1 MNSATPE
8 KVSEE
13 TPSALDSA
21 VIAEKETN
29 AQRLLSFIARLTS
42 NSIDELDKAI
52 AELERLQVGPRER
65 DRQRRH
71 KWPASRLDLGR
82 RHRQWVDAWH
92 RGRICSCPSL
102 FPTGFAE
109 ARDY

>member
-1 MNSATPE
+1 MNYTEETLINSATPE

-52 AELERLQVGPRER
+52 AELERLQEFLESEPGQGRPNSSGSFAMFTAIRRASSFVSSLAA
-65 DRQRRH
+65 DRR
-71 KWPASRLDLGR
+71 PG
-82 RHRQWVDAWH
+82 
-92 RGRICSCPSL
+92 SL
-102 FPTGFAE
+102 SK
-109 ARDY
+109 